1 MDTYT
6 QAGTAKPKRRYLSVE
21 VKRRVVEETLAEGA
35 SVARIAQAHGLN
47 ANLVF
52 NWRKLYQTGRLCGR
66 GGAKLL
72 PVRVSPENP
81 ATSTV
86 SLRDVCA
93 PPFASSGT
101 IHIQLQHSQ
110 VRVEGSV
117 DPMLLRVLLE
127 CLGR

>member
-6 QAGTAKPKRRYLSVE
+6 QAGLAKPKRRYLSAE
-21 VKRRVVEETLAEGA
+21 EKRRIVELTLVEGA
-35 SVARIAQAHGLN
+35 SVARIAQAHELN

-52 NWRKLYQTGRLCGR
+52 NWRKLYRAGRLGR
-66 GGAKLL
+66 RDATKLL

-81 ATSTV
+81 ALPAV
-86 SLRDVCA
+86 SLGEASSPRCC
-93 PPFASSGT
+93 SSGT
-101 IHIQLQHSQ
+101 MHIQLQYSQ

>member
-6 QAGTAKPKRRYLSVE
+6 QPVRPKRWYLGVE
-21 VKRRVVEETLAEGA
+21 EKRRIVEQTLVEGA
-35 SVARIAQAHGLN
+35 SVASVARAHGLN

-52 NWRKLYQTGRLCGR
+52 NWRKLYQTGRLGGR
-66 GGAKLL
+66 EQAKLL
-72 PVRVSPENP
+72 PVKLTPENP
-81 ATSTV
+81 TLASV
-86 SLRDVCA
+86 SLYEAGGARSC
-93 PPFASSGT
+93 SSGT
-101 IHIQLQHSQ
+101 IHIQLHQSQ